1 MTSTHVSLWHNRMLA
16 NKPTLCA
23 HLTHLQYSFRDIIT
37 KFPNHDISHN
47 NMKFHS
53 VATYIVDMLFEVY
66 DNV

>member
-1 MTSTHVSLWHNRMLA
+1 M
-16 NKPTLCA
+16 
-23 HLTHLQYSFRDIIT
+23 